1 MVNNS
6 IFTEIQDD
14 NIYIISNSLDDFFEL
29 QRDNILLDT
38 YSEYQIIIHRIM
50 QNLDNSVYKVFE
62 NNIQA
67 LNLDKGISRIFKING
82 SKI

>member
-1 MVNNS
+1 MINNS

-29 QRDNILLDT
+29 QRDNILLDG
-38 YSEYQIIIHRIM
+38 YSEYQIIVHRIM

-62 NNIQA
+62 NNIQV